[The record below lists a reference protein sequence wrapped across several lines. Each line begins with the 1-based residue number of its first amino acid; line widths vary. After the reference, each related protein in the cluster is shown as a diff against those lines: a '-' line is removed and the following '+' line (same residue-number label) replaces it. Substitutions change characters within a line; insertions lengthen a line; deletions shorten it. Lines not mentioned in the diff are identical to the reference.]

1 MRHARMWGFRPP
13 HVKGGLCLQQT
24 ISRPHRLVVRRIMFA
39 ILGRRCSA
47 CRSLLLVGMPRR
59 IRILWV

>member
-13 HVKGGLCLQQT
+13 RVEGGLFLRQT
-24 ISRPHRLVVRRIMFA
+24 ILLPHRLGVLRIMCV

-47 CRSLLLVGMPRR
+47 CLSLLLAGMPRR
-59 IRILWV
+59 IRIVWV